1 MEMQIGDLISA
12 IKKDGVDAAQ
22 AEAERILTEARKQ
35 AEEIV
40 TAAEKQAEYIRAK
53 NENEINI
60 MKESAVV
67 AAEHAKRDALLSF
80 KNAVKAEYEKLLE
93 ANVSKALTPEALAKL
108 ICAAIEGEDSAQYTA
123 EVQEVTDSLKSEL
136 AGELKNGLEL
146 RVNPD
151 VKLGFR
157 LAAKDGSGYFDCSDE
172 EITEMLKPFF
182 SELLS

>member
-123 EVQEVTDSLKSEL
+123 EVQEVTDALKSGL
-136 AGELKNGLEL
+136 ADEIKGGLEL
-146 RVNPD
+146 RINPD
-151 VKLGFR
+151 VRTGFR
-157 LAAKDGSGYFDCSDE
+157 LREKDGSGYFDCSDE